1 MLTVTPSA
9 AARVQE
15 IGRRPEY
22 ASFRRPG
29 LRVKVVGGGCAGFS
43 YEVEFVDGPRDGDL
57 VVGTAGAEVFVD
69 PKSAP
74 LLDPVTLD
82 FKRTMM
88 ASSFEWRNPAA
99 SGTCGCG
106 SSFSV

>member
-9 AARVQE
+9 AARVKE

-22 ASFRRPG
+22 AKFARPG

-57 VVGTAGAEVFVD
+57 VVGTAGAARL
-69 PKSAP
+69 KAP
-74 LLDPVTLD
+74 FQRGLFLVPHPQRRPHRDALV
-82 FKRTMM
+82 RMGH
-88 ASSFEWRNPAA
+88 RN
-99 SGTCGCG
+99 
-106 SSFSV
+106 